1 MTFFSDSV
9 GTALVDIDA
18 LPWIPFTPYSDE
30 IFLKLIKINPVNG
43 EWTTLLK
50 LPAGVRLPKHH
61 HAGTVHVYTVAGSW
75 RYLEHDW
82 VAGPGSMVFE
92 TAASAHTPEAL
103 PDAEV
108 ITLNIIVGDWNL
120 LDENDNILAVENWK
134 TMLKRYADYCAAQ
147 GITPVDVTSFAES

>member
-1 MTFFSDSV
+1 MTFFADSV
-9 GTALVDIDA
+9 GTALVDVDA

-50 LPAGVRLPKHH
+50 LPAGTRLPKHH

-108 ITLNIIVGDWNL
+108 IALNIIVGDWNL
-120 LDENDNILAVENWK
+120 LDENDNILAVENWRS
-134 TMLKRYADYCAAQ
+134 MLKRYADYCSAQ
-147 GITPVDVTSFAES
+147 GIEPVDVTSFAGN

>member
-1 MTFFSDSV
+1 MTFFADSV
-9 GTALVDIDA
+9 GTALVDVDA

-50 LPAGVRLPKHH
+50 LPAGTRLPKHH

-108 ITLNIIVGDWNL
+108 IALNIIVGDWNL
-120 LDENDNILAVENWK
+120 LDENDNILAVENWRS
-134 TMLKRYADYCAAQ
+134 MLKRYADYCVAQ
-147 GITPVDVTSFAES
+147 GIAPVDVTSFAGN

>member
-1 MTFFSDSV
+1 MTFFSSKV
-9 GTALVDIDA
+9 GTSLVDVEA

-30 IFLKLIKINPVNG
+30 VFLKLIKINPVNG

-50 LPAGVRLPKHH
+50 LPAGMELPKHH
-61 HAGTVHVYTVAGSW
+61 HAGTVHVYTVAGHW
-75 RYLEHDW
+75 RYKEHDW

-92 TAASAHTPEAL
+92 TAASAHTPVAE
-103 PDAEV
+103 PNDEV

-134 TMLKRYADYCAAQ
+134 SMLKRYSDYCAAR
-147 GITPVDVTSFAES
+147 GIAPVDVTSFEGN

>member
-1 MTFFSDSV
+1 MTFFSSKV
-9 GTALVDIDA
+9 GTSLVDVEA

-30 IFLKLIKINPVNG
+30 VFLKLIKINPVNG

-50 LPAGVRLPKHH
+50 LPAGMELPKHH
-61 HAGTVHVYTVAGSW
+61 HAGTVHVYTVAGHW
-75 RYLEHDW
+75 RYKEHDW

-92 TAASAHTPEAL
+92 TAASAHTPVAE
-103 PDAEV
+103 PHDEV

-134 TMLKRYADYCAAQ
+134 SMLKRYSDYCASH
-147 GITPVDVTSFAES
+147 GITPVDVTSFEGN